1 MVDDDVYCGQVHHL
15 NSGFSQNSSSVRLAP
30 VIPPDTERPTISPV
44 FYINFDGE
52 KIKHS
57 LWLTKDKI
65 PPAHFKVLETDNHY
79 ILYDVVAK
87 NPYFYM
93 ICVEDFDKMEE
104 YQNKTKIVILPFSSK
119 ILQQW
124 TVFRNQDKIVVDRI
138 SSVLN
143 DANSQCPS
151 FGKQMKTKTECLR
164 DSYKY
169 PKTGKGAYN
178 WNRDNINYHTRVG
191 QVNDDPVP
199 TETHYR
205 PICPVFDSEGHNIYW
220 NNVDNVED
228 KEDPNERIASPWFK
242 ENATWW
248 KDHFSVG
255 TDWKYTIDTTRQGD
269 IKRDKIVIY
278 DSKKYAD
285 AAAARADAKQIE
297 FYIMSSN
304 EDANLDLL
312 ILPLES
318 SVTDP
323 EVYPPLN
330 VLLFKNTLEFYDL
343 KAYEVDEKNGLL
355 HMYGNNTKFTVPV
368 RLTEPRE
375 TDKVNT
381 IALGTFPVINFEK
394 CTTES
399 RFAIK
404 VDENTTYHFQNLGV
418 KTSLTKEDY
427 ENKLIWKYFGEISE
441 QTTKTEQLMYKWTS
455 VDMSQLTAKDLRRKM
470 CFLRNNKADC
480 RFKTKNMKW
489 ITNPYDAFY
498 GVSRSLPDPNYLNV
512 TADEVMENI
521 LYSCLMPSDF
531 ININRKHE
539 YICRFPPCFY
549 ISTSIVERPS
559 ASASAST
566 MPPEEEE
573 DPDLTLLV
581 DEVFLPRSTPN
592 TYVGVSNEEIKLVSK
607 KLDTEIPS
615 TPAMSV
621 KESFIREYMKKKLF
635 QERMF

>member
-1 MVDDDVYCGQVHHL
+1 
-15 NSGFSQNSSSVRLAP
+15 
-30 VIPPDTERPTISPV
+30 
-44 FYINFDGE
+44 
-52 KIKHS
+52 
-57 LWLTKDKI
+57 
-65 PPAHFKVLETDNHY
+65 
-79 ILYDVVAK
+79 
-87 NPYFYM
+87 
-93 ICVEDFDKMEE
+93 
-104 YQNKTKIVILPFSSK
+104 
-119 ILQQW
+119 
-124 TVFRNQDKIVVDRI
+124 
-138 SSVLN
+138 
-143 DANSQCPS
+143 
-151 FGKQMKTKTECLR
+151 
-164 DSYKY
+164 
-169 PKTGKGAYN
+169 
-178 WNRDNINYHTRVG
+178 
-191 QVNDDPVP
+191 
-199 TETHYR
+199 
-205 PICPVFDSEGHNIYW
+205 
-220 NNVDNVED
+220 
-228 KEDPNERIASPWFK
+228 
-242 ENATWW
+242 
-248 KDHFSVG
+248 
-255 TDWKYTIDTTRQGD
+255 
-269 IKRDKIVIY
+269 
-278 DSKKYAD
+278 
-285 AAAARADAKQIE
+285 
-297 FYIMSSN
+297 
-304 EDANLDLL
+304 
-312 ILPLES
+312 
-318 SVTDP
+318 
-323 EVYPPLN
+323 
-330 VLLFKNTLEFYDL
+330 
-343 KAYEVDEKNGLL
+343 
-355 HMYGNNTKFTVPV
+355 MYGNNTKFTVPV

-621 KESFIREYMKKKLF
+621 KESFIREYMKKKTFPGKDVLKYPEFTGDVNANWLYSHKFTYGDHRPALF
-635 QERMF
+635 GSYYVCIPIHQMEPTQIERVNDEAVKITYNIVPNETSFVWHRPVSIDNIHHVNKPSHFALFPMGNKVAIRYLSTKFFDGKIFFK